1 MQTITVEL
9 NLNAAFYKEHFR
21 NGDMTK
27 EEMRKELR
35 REIKDQVNEL
45 NIGMMVDFMIGL
57 PALALNPRIVLTT
70 ES

>member
-9 NLNAAFYKEHFR
+9 TLNAAFYKEHFEAM
-21 NGDMTK
+21 DMSK
-27 EEMRKELR
+27 EEMKKELR

-45 NIGMMVDFMIGL
+45 NLNGVLDVMLQL
-57 PALALNPRIVLTT
+57 PLLSLNPRIVLTP